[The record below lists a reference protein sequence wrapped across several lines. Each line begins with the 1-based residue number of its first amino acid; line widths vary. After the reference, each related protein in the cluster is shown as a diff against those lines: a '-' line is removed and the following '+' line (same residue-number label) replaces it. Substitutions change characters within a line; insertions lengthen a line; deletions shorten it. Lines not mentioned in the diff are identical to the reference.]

1 MDPSNQLTSVLVS
14 EPANLLALANAQ
26 SIDERAAIYARA
38 VISFNQQWNAA
49 GTFDMPRPGKRLVE
63 SVKLLEQ

>member
-1 MDPSNQLTSVLVS
+1 MDPADQLTSVLGN

-26 SIDERAAIYARA
+26 SVDERAAIHARA

-49 GTFDMPRPGKRLVE
+49 GTFDMPRPGRRLVE
-63 SVKLLEQ
+63 NVKLLEQ